1 MRHIPLSQISK
12 ETLQTWQ
19 DKSEQILEQLK
30 AETDPKM
37 RKVIIHRNRKHWR
50 DPELLNFLRQLSD
63 GKCWYTEARF
73 TAEYPHLEHFRPK
86 SCARN
91 ENGEKYHDG
100 YWWLAFDINN
110 YRLSKPI
117 PNARKGTYFPLRE
130 NAMAVTTVGI
140 SVSRESPLLLD
151 PANED
156 DVALISFN
164 ALGMP
169 EPCKEP
175 PIDLDDWDRARIEF
189 SIKKYG
195 LDDKDLCDQRKAVW
209 VAIHALFDEYAAA
222 ALKAKRERCVE
233 SAGKAKQIKAEL
245 NKFLAPKH
253 EFTATIRDCFYSHKI
268 GRSLLPQLNL
278 MSNAA

>member
-1 MRHIPLSQISK
+1 MRYIPLSQINK
-12 ETLQTWQ
+12 NTLQTWQ

-30 AETDPKM
+30 TEADPKM
-37 RKVIIHRNRKHWR
+37 RKVIIHRNKKHWR

-91 ENGEKYHDG
+91 ENWEKCHDG
-100 YWWLAFDINN
+100 YWWLAFDIDN

-117 PNARKGTYFPLRE
+117 PNVCKGTYFPLRE

-175 PIDLDDWDRARIEF
+175 PIDLDDWDLARIEF

-245 NKFLAPKH
+245 NKFLDPKC

-268 GRSLLPQLNL
+268 GRSLLPQLDF